1 MAGSVNKAALAA
13 MYEGGQSIP
22 QISARTGI
30 NRSRVRQTLID
41 AGVTLRPRAVGMRMR
56 ADAIGDAL
64 RGRTRE
70 FSDEWK
76 ANIAAGRKKW
86 GAENGRG
93 TSLKANGYV
102 VYTQGEHKDRAVH
115 DVLMEERLGRRLM
128 PDECVHHIDRNRSNN
143 DPNNLALVTR
153 SGHMRLHR
161 FEDRLEGV
169 ERIANVRV
177 A

>member
-1 MAGSVNKAALAA
+1 MSSVNAKVAE
-13 MYEGGQSIP
+13 MYERGQSIP
-22 QISARTGI
+22 QIAARTGI
-30 NRSRVRQTLID
+30 NRSRVRQMLLD
-41 AGVTLRPRAVGMRMR
+41 AGVALRSRAEGIRMR
-56 ADAIGDAL
+56 SHAIGDAL

-76 ANIAAGRKKW
+76 ANIAAGRQRW
-86 GAENGRG
+86 GAENAKG

-102 VYTQGEHKDRAVH
+102 VYTQGEHKHRAVH
-115 DVLMEERLGRRLM
+115 DVVMEERLGRRLM

-153 SGHMRLHR
+153 SGHTRLHR

-169 ERIANVRV
+169 ERISNVRV